1 MVPVTFKDREKQL
14 YLFCSKGRGIPR
26 VRYPTIG
33 VGICEYMIVLE
44 GFKTLRSV
52 VRIAWIATLAC
63 GGLFVLGHLLRQLSI
78 VVNPLVWSSAQIIT
92 ALLSFTIAAN
102 VLVRYHGT
110 GNRVSLLLGVTLAV
124 SGIIHLIA
132 ILERYRHFL
141 SLEENFRAPL
151 SWMVGQTILGLIF
164 LFAYSIDKHLP
175 WPRELRRNIF
185 AVVALIIAV
194 SCMVAM
200 AFLLAP
206 HAPPI
211 HPQNLIARPWEL
223 LPGVIFLAAAFVL
236 KRVPNGDR
244 FAFDSVLVWVAGM
257 NAAGHLIATQSA
269 RVLDVPAA
277 AAQLLSTSG
286 CVALL
291 GATLLDNAQL
301 FSQVRTLAISDSLTG
316 LANYRRLVDVLQGE
330 LERSGRTNR
339 SFSVLLMDLDRLK
352 GINDRYGHLAGSR
365 ALCRVAD
372 ILRLHCRSIDTAA
385 RYGGDEFALVLPET
399 DELAARQV
407 ADRIRDR
414 LEVDQE
420 IPRLSLS
427 IGLATFPQCGYSVQQ
442 LLEAADRALYTMK
455 EQSRS
460 GKAQNPRHVENG
472 RESRE
477 S

>member
-1 MVPVTFKDREKQL
+1 MSEVEGLTLVRRAARNVWFV
-14 YLFCSKGRGIPR
+14 LFACA
-26 VRYPTIG
+26 
-33 VGICEYMIVLE
+33 
-44 GFKTLRSV
+44 GFL
-52 VRIAWIATLAC
+52 
-63 GGLFVLGHLLRQLSI
+63 VLGHFLRQLNI
-78 VVNPLVWSSAQIIT
+78 VVNPLAWSSAEIIT

-164 LFAYSIDKHLP
+164 LFAYAIDKHLP

-200 AFLLAP
+200 AFLLVP

-236 KRVPNGDR
+236 KRVPDGDR
-244 FAFDSVLVWVAGM
+244 FAFDAVLVWVAGM

-269 RVLDVPAA
+269 RVLDAPAA
-277 AAQLLSTSG
+277 AAQLLGTSG

-316 LANYRRLVDVLQGE
+316 LANYRCLVDVLQSE

-339 SFSVLLMDLDRLK
+339 AFSVLLMDLDGLK
-352 GINDRYGHLAGSR
+352 VINDRHGHITGSR

-372 ILRLHCRSIDTAA
+372 TLRLQCRSIDTAA

-399 DELAARQV
+399 SEAAARQV
-407 ADRIRDR
+407 VARIRNCLDADM
-414 LEVDQE
+414 ET
-420 IPRLSLS
+420 PRLSLS
-427 IGLATFPQCGYSVQQ
+427 IGIATFPQCGATVQQ
-442 LLEAADRALYTMK
+442 LLECADRALYEMK
-455 EQSRS
+455 
-460 GKAQNPRHVENG
+460 GKTTK
-472 RESRE
+472 
-477 S
+477 

>member
-1 MVPVTFKDREKQL
+1 MA
-14 YLFCSKGRGIPR
+14 RGLPALPGTGKNGCPYSAPTDGMFAG
-26 VRYPTIG
+26 VRYPTIEAG
-33 VGICEYMIVLE
+33 HQENMIVLE
-44 GFKTLRSV
+44 GLKTLKNV
-52 VRIAWIATLAC
+52 VRIAPIMALTCA
-63 GGLFVLGHLLRQLSI
+63 GLFVLGHLLRQVSVLM
-78 VVNPLVWSSAQIIT
+78 NPLVWSSAQIIT

-132 ILERYRHFL
+132 IVERFHRVL

-151 SWMVGQTILGLIF
+151 SWMVGQTILALIF

-194 SCMVAM
+194 SCLVTM
-200 AFLLAP
+200 AFLLFP

-211 HPQNLIARPWEL
+211 HPQNLLARPWEL
-223 LPGVIFLAAAFVL
+223 LPGVIFFAAAFVL
-236 KRVPNGDR
+236 KRTPEGER
-244 FAFDSVLVWVAGM
+244 FAFDSMLVWVAGM
-257 NAAGHLIATQSA
+257 NAAGHLIASQSA
-269 RVLDVPAA
+269 RILDMPGA
-277 AAQLLSTSG
+277 AAQLLSTAG

-291 GATLLDNAQL
+291 GATLLDNAQM

-316 LANYRRLVDVLQGE
+316 LANYRCLVDVLQNE

-352 GINDRYGHLAGSR
+352 VINDRYGHLAGSR

-399 DELAARQV
+399 DELAAQQV

-414 LEVDQE
+414 LALDEE

-427 IGLATFPQCGYSVQQ
+427 IGLATFPQSGHSVQL
-442 LLEAADRALYTMK
+442 LLESADRALYSMK

-460 GKAQNPRHVENG
+460 GKSQKPHFENG
-472 RESRE
+472 RAF
-477 S
+477 